1 MVCVT
6 ALELSSPGMGL
17 VHCPLTGTYNSA
29 DQYSRV
35 LSIPF
40 ESKDGE
46 PGESLLSL
54 SRWVVGPG
62 WEPEAPLKYLSKQPL
77 IPGNENMF

>member
-1 MVCVT
+1 MVVRE
-6 ALELSSPGMGL
+6 AEWFVSQ
-17 VHCPLTGTYNSA
+17 HDSA
-29 DQYSRV
+29 DQYSMV
-35 LSIPF
+35 LSRYISF

-46 PGESLLSL
+46 PLRIPLSL

-62 WEPEAPLKYLSKQPL
+62 WEPEAPLKYLCKPPL